1 MRRPRASSSP
11 IFAKLTTRMS
21 IPEPNNE
28 EMPMRLKEK
37 VAIVTGSASGIG
49 KAIAQRFAS
58 EGAFVIIADKNEGAI
73 PPLVDEIKAAG
84 GSAAGLAVDVADRG
98 QVHAFMTKVV
108 AAYGRVDIL
117 VNNAGITRY
126 RPFLTISDEDWN
138 LVLDVDLKG
147 VFYCAQAA
155 APQMIR
161 QAYGKIVNISSALG
175 ICTTPHNTAG
185 SPAGSS
191 AYAFAKAGVIQLTKT
206 LPRELGPHGIDV
218 NCVAPG
224 TFVTPLTGAT
234 RTPAE
239 VAEHI
244 AHRTKTVVLN
254 RLGTLEELVNAV
266 LFLASEEASYITG
279 HTLYVDGGR
288 TDRM

>member
-1 MRRPRASSSP
+1 
-11 IFAKLTTRMS
+11 
-21 IPEPNNE
+21 
-28 EMPMRLKEK
+28 MPLKEK
-37 VAIVTGSASGIG
+37 VAIVTGSGSGIG

-58 EGAFVIIADKNEGAI
+58 EGAFVINADKNEGAI
-73 PPLVDEIKAAG
+73 APAVDEIKAAG
-84 GSAAGLAVDVADRG
+84 GGTAGFLIDVADRG
-98 QVHAFMTKVV
+98 QVQAFMTKVV
-108 AAYGRVDIL
+108 AAHGRVDIL

-126 RPFLTISDEDWN
+126 RPFLTMSDEDWN

-147 VFYCAQAA
+147 VFFCVQAA

-175 ICTTPHNTAG
+175 TGTRPHNTAG
-185 SPAGSS
+185 SPAVSS
-191 AYAFAKAGVIQLTKT
+191 AYASAKAAVIQLTKT
-206 LPRELGPHGIDV
+206 LARELGPHGINV

-224 TFVTPLTGAT
+224 TFLTPLTAAT
-234 RTPAE
+234 RTPE
-239 VAEHI
+239 QVAEHI

-254 RLGTLEELVNAV
+254 RLGSLEELANAV
-266 LFLASEEASYITG
+266 LFLASDEASYIAG

>member
-1 MRRPRASSSP
+1 
-11 IFAKLTTRMS
+11 
-21 IPEPNNE
+21 
-28 EMPMRLKEK
+28 MPMRLKEK

-58 EGAFVIIADKNEGAI
+58 EAAFVIIADKNEGAI
-73 PPLVDEIKAAG
+73 PPAVDEIKAAG
-84 GSAAGLAVDVADRG
+84 DVADRG
-98 QVHAFMTKVV
+98 QVQSFMTEVV
-108 AAYGRVDIL
+108 AAHDRVDIL

-126 RPFLTISDEDWN
+126 RPFLTVSDEDWN

-147 VFYCAQAA
+147 VFFCVQAA

-175 ICTTPHNTAG
+175 TGTTPHNTAG

-191 AYAFAKAGVIQLTKT
+191 AYASAKAGVIQLTKT
-206 LPRELGPHGIDV
+206 LARELGPHGINV

-224 TFVTPLTGAT
+224 TFLTPLTAAT
-234 RTPAE
+234 RTPEE

-244 AHRTKTVVLN
+244 AYRTETVVLN
-254 RLGTLEELVNAV
+254 RLGTLEELANAV
-266 LFLASEEASYITG
+266 LFLASDEASYITG

>member
-1 MRRPRASSSP
+1 
-11 IFAKLTTRMS
+11 
-21 IPEPNNE
+21 
-28 EMPMRLKEK
+28 MRLNEK

-58 EGAFVIIADKNEGAI
+58 EGAFAIIADKNERAI
-73 PPLVDEIKAAG
+73 PPAVDEIKAAG
-84 GSAAGLAVDVADRG
+84 GGAAGFPVDVSDRG
-98 QVHAFMTKVV
+98 QVQAFMTEVV

-117 VNNAGITRY
+117 VNNAGITHY
-126 RPFLTISDEDWN
+126 RPFLTMSDEDWN

-147 VFYCAQAA
+147 VFFCVQAA

-175 ICTTPHNTAG
+175 TGTTPHNTAG

-191 AYAFAKAGVIQLTKT
+191 AYASAKAGVVQLTKT
-206 LPRELGPHGIDV
+206 LARELGPHGINV

-234 RTPAE
+234 RTPE
-239 VAEHI
+239 QVAEHV
-244 AHRTKTVVLN
+244 AYRTKTVVLN
-254 RLGTLEELVNAV
+254 RLGSLEELANAV
-266 LFLASEEASYITG
+266 LFLASDEASYITG

>member
-1 MRRPRASSSP
+1 
-11 IFAKLTTRMS
+11 
-21 IPEPNNE
+21 
-28 EMPMRLKEK
+28 MRLKEE

-117 VNNAGITRY
+117 
-126 RPFLTISDEDWN
+126 
-138 LVLDVDLKG
+138 
-147 VFYCAQAA
+147 
-155 APQMIR
+155 
-161 QAYGKIVNISSALG
+161 SALG
-175 ICTTPHNTAG
+175 TGTTPHNTAG

-191 AYAFAKAGVIQLTKT
+191 AYASAKAGVIQLTKT
-206 LPRELGPHGIDV
+206 LARELGPHGINV

-254 RLGTLEELVNAV
+254 RLGTLEELANAV